1 MASVPVGRRRIILLL
16 ILTAVLLLTMD
27 VRGNRFLDGAR
38 SVFVWALAPVETAI
52 KVVAR
57 PVGNAWNGITN
68 YGALEDENVR
78 LQELVD
84 SQRGAEVA
92 ARNAVAENQRL
103 RALNELAS
111 LADIESVTASIIG
124 QSPSN
129 VDQIV
134 EIDRGS
140 RQGIAVGMA
149 VVNEA
154 GLVGKVT
161 RVFSDASL
169 VMLVTDPRYAVEVK
183 VLSAERPLGG
193 SLGGPSGSGPIP
205 PTTTPSGLSEQDL
218 RDARDVLAGPSP
230 GVTTTTEPVPMV
242 QRETGA
248 LIGQGPD
255 RLPQINFVT
264 NSPSLGRILEG
275 DPVFTSGGRNSLA
288 PPDIPVGVVA
298 NVIQRPGS
306 GGTRLEVRLSASVNQ
321 LQFVRVL
328 LYRPPAEAEE

>member
-1 MASVPVGRRRIILLL
+1 MMARMPVGRRRIILLL
-16 ILTAVLLLTMD
+16 ILTALLLLTLD
-27 VRGNRFLDGAR
+27 VRGNRFLDGTR
-38 SVFVWALAPVETAI
+38 SAFTWALSPLETAI
-52 KVVAR
+52 RVVAR
-57 PVGNAWNGITN
+57 PVGNAWQGIVD
-68 YGALEDENVR
+68 YPDLKEENRR

-111 LADIESVTASIIG
+111 LSDIESVTASIIG

-140 RQGIAVGMA
+140 RQGISVGMA

-154 GLVGKVT
+154 GLVGKIT
-161 RVFSDASL
+161 RVFADASL

-183 VLSAERPLGG
+183 VLSAERSAG
-193 SLGGPSGSGPIP
+193 SAGAIQGLPG
-205 PTTTPSGLSEQDL
+205 TTTPSGLTERDL
-218 RDARDVLAGPSP
+218 FGPGDVFWGPESGLAPAVDPDSL
-230 GVTTTTEPVPMV
+230 V

-255 RLPQINFVT
+255 RLPQINFVS
-264 NSPSLGRILEG
+264 NSPSLGRIIEG
-275 DPVFTSGGRNSLA
+275 DPIYTSGGRNSLA

-306 GGTRLEVRLSASVNQ
+306 GGTRLEVRLSSSVSQ

-328 LYRPPAEAEE
+328 LYRPLAEVQD

>member
-1 MASVPVGRRRIILLL
+1 
-16 ILTAVLLLTMD
+16 
-27 VRGNRFLDGAR
+27 
-38 SVFVWALAPVETAI
+38 
-52 KVVAR
+52 
-57 PVGNAWNGITN
+57 VGNAWQGITN
-68 YGALEDENVR
+68 YPDLKEENRR

-84 SQRGAEVA
+84 AQRGAEVA

-161 RVFSDASL
+161 RVFADASL

-183 VLSAERPLGG
+183 VLSAETTPG
-193 SLGGPSGSGPIP
+193 SVGANDGVTG
-205 PTTTPSGLSEQDL
+205 TTTPSGLTERELFGSGNPFWGPGAENTTQDESGAL
-218 RDARDVLAGPSP
+218 
-230 GVTTTTEPVPMV
+230 V

-255 RLPQINFVT
+255 RLPQVNFVS
-264 NSPSLGRILEG
+264 NSPSLGRIIVG
-275 DPVFTSGGRNSLA
+275 DPIFTSGGRNSLA

-306 GGTRLEVRLSASVNQ
+306 GGTRLEVRLSASVGK

-328 LYRPPAEAEE
+328 LYRPLAEVQD

>member
-1 MASVPVGRRRIILLL
+1 MASVPVGRRRIIVLL
-16 ILTAVLLLTMD
+16 ILTAILLLTMD
-27 VRGNRFLDGAR
+27 VRGSRFLDGTR
-38 SVFVWALAPVETAI
+38 SAFVWALSPVETAI
-52 KVVAR
+52 RVVAR
-57 PVGNAWNGITN
+57 PVGNALNGITN
-68 YGALEDENVR
+68 YPSLEDENAR
-78 LQELVD
+78 LQELID

-154 GLVGKVT
+154 GIVGKVT
-161 RVFSDASL
+161 RVFAEASL

-183 VLSAERPLGG
+183 VLSAERPLFGDT
-193 SLGGPSGSGPIP
+193 SSGRAPV
-205 PTTTPSGLSEQDL
+205 TTTPSGLSEEDL
-218 RDARDVLAGPSP
+218 RDARDVLTGPLP

-255 RLPQINFVT
+255 RLPQINFVS
-264 NSPSLGRILEG
+264 NSPSLGRLLEG

>member
-1 MASVPVGRRRIILLL
+1 MASVPVGRRRILVLL
-16 ILTAVLLLTMD
+16 ILSAILLLTMD
-27 VRGNRFLDGAR
+27 VRGNRFLDGTR
-38 SVFVWALAPVETAI
+38 SAFIWALSPVETAI
-52 KVVAR
+52 RVVAR

-68 YGALEDENVR
+68 YSAVENEVIR

-154 GLVGKVT
+154 GIVGKVT
-161 RVFSDASL
+161 RVFADASL

-183 VLSAERPLGG
+183 VLSAER
-193 SLGGPSGSGPIP
+193 SMSGTTPAERIP
-205 PTTTPSGLSEQDL
+205 QTTTPSGLSADDL
-218 RDARDVLAGPSP
+218 LDARDVLAAPLPTGSI
-230 GVTTTTEPVPMV
+230 TTDTEPVPLV

-248 LIGQGPD
+248 LIGHGPD

-264 NSPSLGRILEG
+264 NSPSLGRILPG

-306 GGTRLEVRLSASVNQ
+306 EGTRLEVRLSASVSQ

-328 LYRPPAEAEE
+328 LYRPPAEAED

>member
-1 MASVPVGRRRIILLL
+1 MASVPVGRRRIIILL
-16 ILTAVLLLTMD
+16 ILTSILLLTMD
-27 VRGNRFLDGAR
+27 VRGNRFLDGSR
-38 SVFVWALAPVETAI
+38 SAFVWALSPVETAI
-52 KVVAR
+52 RVVAR
-57 PVGNAWNGITN
+57 PIGSAWNGITN
-68 YGALEDENVR
+68 YSALEDEKVR

-134 EIDRGS
+134 EIDRGA

-161 RVFSDASL
+161 RVFAEASL
-169 VMLVTDPRYAVEVK
+169 VMLITDPRYAVEVK
-183 VLSAERPLGG
+183 VLSVE
-193 SLGGPSGSGPIP
+193 GSGLRLGSGAQAPA
-205 PTTTPSGLSEQDL
+205 TTTPSGLTEQDL
-218 RDARDVLAGPSP
+218 RDALGQIGDRVPA
-230 GVTTTTEPVPMV
+230 VTTTTEPVAMV

-248 LIGQGPD
+248 LIGQGSGL
-255 RLPQINFVT
+255 LPQVNFVN

-288 PPDIPVGVVA
+288 PPDIPVGIVA
-298 NVIQRPGS
+298 NVIQRPGT
-306 GGTRLEVRLSASVNQ
+306 GGTRLEVRPSASVSQ

-328 LYRPPAEAEE
+328 LYRPPAEVDE

>member
-1 MASVPVGRRRIILLL
+1 MASVPVGRRRIIILL
-16 ILTAVLLLTMD
+16 ILTAILLLTMD
-27 VRGNRFLDGAR
+27 VRGNRFLDGSR
-38 SVFVWALAPVETAI
+38 SAFMWALSPVETAI
-52 KVVAR
+52 RVVAR
-57 PVGNAWNGITN
+57 PIGTAWNGVTN
-68 YGALEDENVR
+68 YSRLEDENIR

-111 LADIESVTASIIG
+111 LADIDSVTASIIG

-134 EIDRGS
+134 EIDRGA

-169 VMLVTDPRYAVEVK
+169 VMLITDPRYAVEVK
-183 VLSAERPLGG
+183 VLSAET
-193 SLGGPSGSGPIP
+193 SGPREGTEEASP
-205 PTTTPSGLSEQDL
+205 PTTTPSGLTEQEL
-218 RDARDVLAGPSP
+218 RDALGQIGGPVP
-230 GVTTTTEPVPMV
+230 AVTATTEPVPMV

-248 LIGQGPD
+248 LIGQGSE
-255 RLPQINFVT
+255 RLPQVNFVS
-264 NSPSLGRILEG
+264 NSPSLGRILVG

-306 GGTRLEVRLSASVNQ
+306 GGTRLEVRLSASVSQ

-328 LYRPPAEAEE
+328 LYRPPAEVDE

>member
-1 MASVPVGRRRIILLL
+1 MASVPVGRRRIIILL
-16 ILTAVLLLTMD
+16 ILTSILLLTMD
-27 VRGNRFLDGAR
+27 VRGNRFLDGSR
-38 SVFVWALAPVETAI
+38 SAFMWALSPVETAI
-52 KVVAR
+52 RVVAR
-57 PVGNAWNGITN
+57 PIGTAWNGITN
-68 YGALEDENVR
+68 YADLEDENAR

-111 LADIESVTASIIG
+111 LADIDSVTASIIG

-169 VMLVTDPRYAVEVK
+169 VMLITDPRYAVEVK
-183 VLSAERPLGG
+183 VLSAE
-193 SLGGPSGSGPIP
+193 SAGPGQGTRADAP
-205 PTTTPSGLSEQDL
+205 PTTTPSGLTEQEL
-218 RDARDVLAGPSP
+218 RDAADEIGGPVP
-230 GVTTTTEPVPMV
+230 AVTATTEPVPLV

-248 LIGQGPD
+248 LIGQGSE
-255 RLPQINFVT
+255 RLPQVNFVS

-298 NVIQRPGS
+298 NVIQRPGA
-306 GGTRLEVRLSASVNQ
+306 GGTRLEVRLNASVSQ

-328 LYRPPAEAEE
+328 LYRPPVEVDE

>member
-1 MASVPVGRRRIILLL
+1 MMARMPVGRRRIILLL
-16 ILTAVLLLTMD
+16 ILTAILLLTLD
-27 VRGNRFLDGAR
+27 VRGNRLLDNSR
-38 SVFVWALAPVETAI
+38 SALIWALSPLETAI
-52 KVVAR
+52 RVVAR
-57 PVGNAWNGITN
+57 PVGNAWQGITD
-68 YGALEDENVR
+68 YPRLKQENSR

-111 LADIESVTASIIG
+111 LSDIESVTASIIG

-161 RVFSDASL
+161 RVFADASL

-183 VLSAERPLGG
+183 VLSAERSVG
-193 SLGGPSGSGPIP
+193 SAGATQELPG
-205 PTTTPSGLSEQDL
+205 TTTPSGLTERELFGSGNPFW
-218 RDARDVLAGPSP
+218 GPRVGIDP
-230 GVTTTTEPVPMV
+230 PVDPDTLV

-248 LIGQGPD
+248 LMGQGSD
-255 RLPQINFVT
+255 RLPQINFVS
-264 NSPSLGRILEG
+264 NSPSLGRIIAG
-275 DPVFTSGGRNSLA
+275 DPIFTSGGRNSLA

-306 GGTRLEVRLSASVNQ
+306 GGTRLEVRLNASVGQ

-328 LYRPPAEAEE
+328 LYRPLAEVQD

>member
-1 MASVPVGRRRIILLL
+1 MMARMPVGRRRIILLL
-16 ILTAVLLLTMD
+16 ILTAILLLTLD
-27 VRGNRFLDGAR
+27 VRGNRFLDGSR
-38 SVFVWALAPVETAI
+38 SAFTWALSPLETAI
-52 KVVAR
+52 RVVAR
-57 PVGNAWNGITN
+57 PVELAWQGITN
-68 YGALEDENVR
+68 YPELKEENRR
-78 LQELVD
+78 LQELID

-103 RALNELAS
+103 RALNELTS

-161 RVFSDASL
+161 RVFADASL

-183 VLSAERPLGG
+183 VLSAER
-193 SLGGPSGSGPIP
+193 SSSPIGAIEDVP
-205 PTTTPSGLSEQDL
+205 GTTTPSGLSERDL
-218 RDARDVLAGPSP
+218 FGSGDAFWGPGSGFTSP
-230 GVTTTTEPVPMV
+230 VDPGSLV

-248 LIGQGPD
+248 LVGQGPD
-255 RLPQINFVT
+255 RLPQINFVS
-264 NSPSLGRILEG
+264 NSLSLGRIIEG
-275 DPVFTSGGRNSLA
+275 DPIYTSGGRNSLA

-306 GGTRLEVRLSASVNQ
+306 GGTRLEVRLGASVSQ

-328 LYRPPAEAEE
+328 LYRPLAEVQD

>member
-1 MASVPVGRRRIILLL
+1 MASVPVGRRRIIVLL

-27 VRGNRFLDGAR
+27 VRGNRFLDGSR
-38 SVFVWALAPVETAI
+38 SAFVWALSPLETAI
-52 KVVAR
+52 RVVSR

-68 YGALEDENVR
+68 YPNLESENAR

-134 EIDRGS
+134 EIDRGA
-140 RQGIAVGMA
+140 RQGSAVGMA
-149 VVNEA
+149 VVHEA
-154 GLVGKVT
+154 GLVGKVP
-161 RVFSDASL
+161 RVFADASL
-169 VMLVTDPRYAVEVK
+169 VMLITDPRYAVEVK

-193 SLGGPSGSGPIP
+193 SSPVEPAPG
-205 PTTTPSGLSEQDL
+205 TTTPSGLTQEDL
-218 RDARDVLAGPSP
+218 REAGDLFAGPLLGATP
-230 GVTTTTEPVPMV
+230 TTEPVPMV

-264 NSPSLGRILEG
+264 NTPSLGRILEG

-328 LYRPPAEAEE
+328 LYRPPAEAGE

>member
-1 MASVPVGRRRIILLL
+1 MASVPVGRRRIIVLLV
-16 ILTAVLLLTMD
+16 LTAVLLLTVD
-27 VRGNRFLDGAR
+27 VRGNSTLDSAR
-38 SVFVWALAPVETAI
+38 SAFNWALAPLETAVR
-52 KVVAR
+52 VVTR
-57 PVGNAWNGITN
+57 PVAAAWNGITN
-68 YGALEDENVR
+68 YPQMREENLR
-78 LQELVD
+78 LREQLD
-84 SQRGAEVA
+84 AQRGAEVA
-92 ARNAVAENQRL
+92 ARNAIAENQRL

-129 VDQIV
+129 IDQII

-183 VLSAERPLGG
+183 VLSA
-193 SLGGPSGSGPIP
+193 P
-205 PTTTPSGLSEQDL
+205 PEVIDPDS
-218 RDARDVLAGPSP
+218 DAPMETDDTAEP
-230 GVTTTTEPVPMV
+230 EPVQLV

-248 LIGQGPD
+248 LIGQGGT
-255 RLPQINFVT
+255 RLPQITFVS
-264 NSPSLGRILEG
+264 NSPSLGRIIEG
-275 DPVFTSGGRNSLA
+275 DAVFTSGGRNSLA

-298 NVIQRPGS
+298 NVIERPGA
-306 GGTRLEVRLSASVNQ
+306 GGTRLEVRPGASVGQ

-328 LYRPPAEAEE
+328 LYRPPVEIEE